1 MSKRRLRW
9 RFGFP
14 NQEALTAG
22 KSGSDCRGEEHDVT
36 LTWSVASGKRIIMAN
51 SRQIYCNTVKSSVFE
66 YSWVTEKNHNIRL
79 CVYSTAPGNGER
91 QYELSV
97 DGISFYK
104 MPKIFEVGLKGTLD
118 DRVPGV
124 ITNIDRSK
132 LLENSNIRSGGYDYS
147 ISGRTLVPKNEQE
160 EQEELKRAIAASL
173 QESRDFLVT
182 KGRGETDVM
191 LKAATEPQSQPK
203 QQEPL
208 IDLLSDSAPIP
219 VQAQGNQLAAPLDFG
234 TNQVG
239 GFAQSTFPSTN
250 NVVAPVFDEF
260 QPRAPTYH
268 DISNQIMGNY
278 PMGQN
283 PAPTQST
290 TQAHNTSY
298 STQMYSNMVDSRP
311 QTASSNPFDD
321 QNSGQFGSQY

>member
-1 MSKRRLRW
+1 MFYSVSIDFNVYR

-160 EQEELKRAIAASL
+160 VSSHHHAELRQFRKSNSYIYLFQLGARG
-173 QESRDFLVT
+173 T
-182 KGRGETDVM
+182 KEGYCC
-191 LKAATEPQSQPK
+191 
-203 QQEPL
+203 
-208 IDLLSDSAPIP
+208 LL
-219 VQAQGNQLAAPLDFG
+219 
-234 TNQVG
+234 T
-239 GFAQSTFPSTN
+239 
-250 NVVAPVFDEF
+250 
-260 QPRAPTYH
+260 R
-268 DISNQIMGNY
+268 IS
-278 PMGQN
+278 
-283 PAPTQST
+283 
-290 TQAHNTSY
+290 
-298 STQMYSNMVDSRP
+298 
-311 QTASSNPFDD
+311 
-321 QNSGQFGSQY
+321 